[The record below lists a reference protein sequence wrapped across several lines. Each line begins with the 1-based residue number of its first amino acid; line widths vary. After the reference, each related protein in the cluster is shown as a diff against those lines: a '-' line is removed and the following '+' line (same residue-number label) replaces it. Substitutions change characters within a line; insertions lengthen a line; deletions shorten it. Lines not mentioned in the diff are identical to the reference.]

1 MQCFFINCFAEAVAN
16 EEAQQ
21 GKADAEHYLVQV
33 KHLNLKDHGQAVDD
47 YTAAHGCNSAVF
59 IGLGPEKTENQYPE
73 EGCFQTAEGKH
84 VNLPDNTWRFYG
96 DGINKKAEDN
106 SSAETVEADLIV
118 GELLFA
124 LALDVHVNVLNDRGG
139 RGKQQRGNCGNG
151 CCNRSDDNDAGP
163 EGSEALH
170 DGNRHDVI
178 NTVAVGCDGRS
189 QNTFADD
196 TYPGCDQC
204 HSTDYDSTDNHSVV
218 QGFSILVADAADN
231 RLRQRQRT
239 DADEQPLADV
249 QRNRHLAAGK
259 RLKHIGMLGADVT
272 HDFVEAAACVHH
284 AAHEDA
290 QADDHGDGAA
300 GVGNG
305 NALKAA
311 DGGVNDNNQAEHRE
325 AGEIG
330 KAGYCF
336 EELGGAD
343 ELCHHSGAEEGDND
357 NGGHVRQK
365 VGMIAGAQHVNDSYG
380 VNLTRNQGNFF
391 TEHPQDEEDND
402 YLHDSHVQPAVANN
416 PGYARTTD
424 EGAYAAV
431 GGSGGHRQYEAAES
445 TAADEVIL
453 GKILLSV
460 FF

>member
-1 MQCFFINCFAEAVAN
+1 M
-16 EEAQQ
+16 
-21 GKADAEHYLVQV
+21 QV

-59 IGLGPEKTENQYPE
+59 VGLGPEKTENKYPE

-84 VNLPDNTWRFYG
+84 VNLPDNAWRFYS

-106 SSAETVEADLIV
+106 CCAQAVEANLVIA
-118 GELLFA
+118 ELFFA
-124 LALDVHVNVLNDRGG
+124 LALDVHVYVLDNRGG

-151 CCNRSDDNDAGP
+151 CCNGADDNDTGP

-170 DGNRHDVI
+170 DGDRHDII

-189 QNTFADD
+189 QNTLADD

-204 HSTDYDSTDNHSVV
+204 HSADYNGTDNHSVV
-218 QGFSILVADAADN
+218 QRLGIFVADATDN
-231 RLRQRQRT
+231 GLRQRQRT

-249 QRNRHLAAGK
+249 QRNRHFAAGK
-259 RLKHIGMLGADVT
+259 RLKHIGMLGADVA
-272 HDFVEAAACVHH
+272 HNFVEAAACMHH
-284 AAHEDA
+284 TAHEDA
-290 QADDHGDGAA
+290 QADDHGNGAA

-311 DGGVNDNNQAEHRE
+311 DSGVDDNNQAEHRE

-343 ELCHHSGAEEGDND
+343 ELCHHGGAEEGNND
-357 NGGHVRQK
+357 NGSHVRQK
-365 VGMIAGAQHVNDSYG
+365 IGMIAGTQYVNDGYG
-380 VNLTRNQGNFF
+380 VNLTGYEGNFF
-391 TEHPQDEEDND
+391 AEHTQNEEDND
-402 YLHDSHVQPAVANN
+402 YLDDSHVQPAVADN
-416 PGYARTTD
+416 PGYARTAD
-424 EGAYAAV
+424 EGADAAV
-431 GGSGGHRQYEAAES
+431 GGSGGHRQHKAAEG
-445 TAADEVIL
+445 TPADEVIL

-460 FF
+460 FL